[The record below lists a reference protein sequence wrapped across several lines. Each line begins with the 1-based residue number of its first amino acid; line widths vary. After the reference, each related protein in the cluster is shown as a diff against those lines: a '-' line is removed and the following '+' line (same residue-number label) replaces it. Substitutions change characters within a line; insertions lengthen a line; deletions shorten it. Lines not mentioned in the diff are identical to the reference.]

1 MPRVRRPSTR
11 SAARDRSA
19 EAVAAPHFAILC
31 YAAIAIS
38 LAVSGSFAELAALAT
53 LSVAVVYILGCASA
67 WRLARRGVAL
77 AGEPLNFKWLSY
89 AMVIGIASMLLLI
102 ALGSQG
108 EIIGLLALMAISAAT
123 YLIARRRKAAA
134 LVATR

>member
-1 MPRVRRPSTR
+1 
-11 SAARDRSA
+11 
-19 EAVAAPHFAILC
+19 
-31 YAAIAIS
+31 
-38 LAVSGSFAELAALAT
+38 
-53 LSVAVVYILGCASA
+53 VVYILGCASA